1 MDKKKDIYNLWVQY
15 TTKVSSSSI
24 VDPSDIPR
32 IVAEQIVCV
41 FLRSAIR
48 IIADKRNTRGIE
60 KRNWDPPVKIDKVSH
75 QSPSSPVY
83 CVYISKYTATF
94 PQVLLI
100 VNDRPQKKT

>member
-15 TTKVSSSSI
+15 TTKVSSSTN

-48 IIADKRNTRGIE
+48 IIADKRNMRGIE
-60 KRNWDPPVKIDKVSH
+60 KRNWDPPVKIDKVFYES
-75 QSPSSPVY
+75 
-83 CVYISKYTATF
+83 
-94 PQVLLI
+94 QVLQFIACTSRSTPPHSLKYYSSSTT
-100 VNDRPQKKT
+100 DHKKT